1 MSTIWKFPFHIR
13 DTVAI
18 EMPRGATVLPGV
30 EPARLEHG
38 GRGLV
43 IWASVDPDQP
53 TETRVFHVVGTG
65 HDMPDTPLNYIG
77 TAHDSPITYGGSTLG
92 GHFVWHLFE
101 RVRQPLLV
109 EHAEDGTIRLSREE
123 P

>member
-1 MSTIWKFPFHIR
+1 MTTIWKFPFHIR

-18 EMPRGATVLPGV
+18 EMPRGATVLPHL
-30 EPARLEHG
+30 EPARLEQG
-38 GRGLV
+38 EPGLV
-43 IWASVDPDQP
+43 IWAVVDPDQP

-65 HDMPDTPLNYIG
+65 HPMPETPLNYIG
-77 TAHDSPITYGGSTLG
+77 SALAGPL
-92 GHFVWHLFE
+92 VWHVFE
-101 RVRQPLLV
+101 RARQPLLV